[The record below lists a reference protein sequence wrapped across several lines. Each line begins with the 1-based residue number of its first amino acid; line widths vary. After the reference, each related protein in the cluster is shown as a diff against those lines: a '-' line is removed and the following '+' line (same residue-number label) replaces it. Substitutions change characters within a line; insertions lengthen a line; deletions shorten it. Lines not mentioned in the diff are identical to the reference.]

1 MPISAYEVTLEIDG
15 EESVIQLDDT
25 YPAVNDWVTATEFAM
40 LMARHFHPDAVNIEM
55 ISCGE
60 YVPDD
65 LQDIDYVYDTP
76 LRIN

>member
-40 LMARHFHPDAVNIEM
+40 LMARHFYPDAVHIDL